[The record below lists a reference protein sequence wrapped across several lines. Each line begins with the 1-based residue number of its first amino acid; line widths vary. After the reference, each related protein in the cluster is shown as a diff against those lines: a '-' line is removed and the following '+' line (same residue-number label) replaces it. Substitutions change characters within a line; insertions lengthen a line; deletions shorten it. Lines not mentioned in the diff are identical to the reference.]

1 MAEPRKPLDVRMVDR
16 NLNWD
21 GWCNV
26 RDLGGFRTVDGRRT
40 RWGAVVRSAEPRCSS
55 AGWAAL
61 EAHGIQ
67 SILDLRNRQ
76 DWDQGRRATHIQ
88 TVNVP
93 LEQDLDETDLEF
105 SEWGARGLRSTPL
118 YYKGFLTRW
127 PDRCAAAVAAIARA
141 RPGGVLIHCRRGRD
155 RTGLVVML
163 LLALVG
169 VAPEDIAADYELSNA
184 ELVRRRV
191 AELGHHDDFR
201 AINELLA
208 RENTSTRTAILST
221 LEWLDADAYLRS
233 AGLTGE
239 DLAALRAR
247 LIDAD

>member
-1 MAEPRKPLDVRMVDR
+1 MADR

-21 GWCNV
+21 GWFNV
-26 RDLGGFRTVDGRRT
+26 RDLGGFQIVDGGT
-40 RWGAVVRSAEPRCSS
+40 TCWGAVVRSGEPRCGS

-67 SILDLRNRQ
+67 SILDLRNKQ
-76 DWDQGRRATHIQ
+76 DCDQGRRATHIQ
-88 TVNVP
+88 IVNVP
-93 LEQDLDETDLEF
+93 LEQDLDQTDLEF

-127 PDRCAAAVAAIARA
+127 PDRCAAAIAAIARA

-191 AELGHHDDFR
+191 AEFGHQDDFR
-201 AINELLA
+201 AANELLA
-208 RENTSTRTAILST
+208 RENTSARTAILST
-221 LEWLDADAYLRS
+221 LEWLDAEAYLRS

-247 LIDAD
+247 LINAD

>member
-1 MAEPRKPLDVRMVDR
+1 MVDR

-21 GWCNV
+21 GWFNV
-26 RDLGGFRTVDGRRT
+26 RDLGGFQTVDGRRT
-40 RWGAVVRSAEPRCSS
+40 RWGAVVRSGEPLSS
-55 AGWAAL
+55 ARWAAL

-76 DWDQGRRATHIQ
+76 ECDQRRRGTHIQ
-88 TVNVP
+88 TVSVP
-93 LEQDLDETDLEF
+93 LEQDLDGTDLEF
-105 SEWGARGLRSTPL
+105 NQWGARGLRSTPL

-127 PDRCAAAVAAIARA
+127 PDRCAAAIAAIARA

-184 ELVRRRV
+184 ALVRRCV
-191 AELGHHDDFR
+191 AEFGHRDDLH

-208 RENTSTRTAILST
+208 RENTSARSAILST